1 MSTNRISEFSDD
13 DAGDRPAQPIAS
25 TGPAPTVVPLGTL
38 DLYASAW
45 TLAVRDHELDR
56 LFNAAYYYEI

>member
-1 MSTNRISEFSDD
+1 MSTNRISEFSND
-13 DAGDRPAQPIAS
+13 DAGDRPAQPVASIGPPSIA
-25 TGPAPTVVPLGTL
+25 VPLVTM

-45 TLAVRDHELDR
+45 TMAVRDHELDR